1 MQKQRNK
8 LNFEG
13 QNIYIGLDVHKTSWT
28 VCIMTKELEHK
39 RFNQKPPAGE
49 LAGYLEKNFPGG
61 TYYPAYEAGF
71 CGFHARLE
79 LLKCN
84 IHNIMVNAADVP
96 ATCAPH
102 EQRALACK
110 LLKSRKY
117 TTILG

>member
-39 RFNQKPPAGE
+39 RFNQKPSAKD
-49 LAGYLEKNFPGG
+49 LAGHLEKNFPGG
-61 TYYPAYEAGF
+61 TYYSAYEAGF

-84 IHNIMVNAADVP
+84 IHNIIVNAADVP
-96 ATCAPH
+96 
-102 EQRALACK
+102 
-110 LLKSRKY
+110 
-117 TTILG
+117 TTHKEKAHKDDWRDLPDGN